1 MGKYRNFKMA
11 IYCTAQNM
19 YNLSAE
25 SLERQYAFF
34 DKYCGC
40 DKVYIEPYRDGLML
54 PEDQLDMLKRFFTG
68 KGLGEYEAFRGIYV
82 KRLEKMELE

>member
-19 YNLSAE
+19 NGLSEEA
-25 SLERQYAFF
+25 LARQLAFF
-34 DKYCGC
+34 EKYCGC

-54 PEDQLDMLKRFFTG
+54 PEEQLAMLKRFFTE
-68 KGLGEYEAFRGIYV
+68 KGIEIAGALTTTCPD
-82 KRLEKMELE
+82 LC